1 MKLRQF
7 VFIATLLAAASIAG
21 SGVRPH
27 GPVDAGGDA
36 RPPGPP
42 PDAGRSA
49 VDEAADE
56 VVDLNGLTD
65 VEFGDTEEELARRGM
80 LASDVDACGP
90 TLAGHGA
97 VSPIFVDDRLV
108 LLWLDDPVPTA
119 ERINVRTPQGIG
131 VGTPVEEVRARYR
144 SVSPLD
150 APRRTYR
157 FDGLLARSGDRAYLF
172 LHDGRTVR
180 KIIAGYADWA
190 RRLFVEGYGPC

>member
-21 SGVRPH
+21 SGVRPQ

-42 PDAGRSA
+42 PDAGQS
-49 VDEAADE
+49 ADE
-56 VVDLNGLTD
+56 VVDLNGLRN
-65 VEFGDTEEELARRGM
+65 VEFGDTEEDLTRRGM
-80 LASDVDACGP
+80 LTSDVDACGP

-97 VSPIFVDDRLV
+97 VSPIFVDNRLV
-108 LLWLDDPVPTA
+108 LLWLDDPV
-119 ERINVRTPQGIG
+119 RTPQGIS
-131 VGTPVEEVRARYR
+131 VGTPIDEVRARYR

-150 APRRTYR
+150 APQRTYR
-157 FDGLLARSGDRAYLF
+157 FDGLLARSGDRGYLF
-172 LHDGRTVR
+172 LHDGHTVR

-190 RRLFVEGYGPC
+190 RRLFDEGYGPC